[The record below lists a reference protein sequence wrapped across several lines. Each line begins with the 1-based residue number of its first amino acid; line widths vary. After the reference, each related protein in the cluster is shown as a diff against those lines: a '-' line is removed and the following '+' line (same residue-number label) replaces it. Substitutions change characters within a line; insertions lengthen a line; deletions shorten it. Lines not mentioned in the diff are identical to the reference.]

1 VSVLA
6 KGKSYGPQFDNT
18 DNFILQLNSTQEI
31 KIWEN
36 PEGKLPPFNSEDHE
50 LNESDLGEPLETI
63 SMRVGKVLYEYNKT
77 KLISWDSNRSLKR
90 RLFIFTTGI
99 CLFWSIVRSRLILF
113 SKLGS
118 KSRYVQR

>member
-1 VSVLA
+1 MEAFFQSVISCYVSVLA

-36 PEGKLPPFNSEDHE
+36 PEGKLPPFNSDDHE

-63 SMRVGKVLYEYNKT
+63 SMRVGKVRYEYYQVGN
-77 KLISWDSNRSLKR
+77 
-90 RLFIFTTGI
+90 
-99 CLFWSIVRSRLILF
+99 SIA
-113 SKLGS
+113 
-118 KSRYVQR
+118 